1 MATNERLQKHLELTR
16 GLMAAYKKVAD
27 SEKQMLILLLIDT
40 KYVAS
45 GNKLSDEEWEEYGK
59 PPEKKEISRLIKKY
73 DFSEMGG

>member
-1 MATNERLQKHLELTR
+1 L
-16 GLMAAYKKVAD
+16 AAYKKVAD
-27 SEKQMLILLLIDT
+27 SEQQMLILLLIDT

-59 PPEKKEISRLIKKY
+59 SPEKKEISRLIKKY

>member
-1 MATNERLQKHLELTR
+1 MRDYRNTSNWQEVL
-16 GLMAAYKKVAD
+16 AAYKKVAD
-27 SEKQMLILLLIDT
+27 SEQQMLILLLIDT

-59 PPEKKEISRLIKKY
+59 SPEKKEISRLIKKY